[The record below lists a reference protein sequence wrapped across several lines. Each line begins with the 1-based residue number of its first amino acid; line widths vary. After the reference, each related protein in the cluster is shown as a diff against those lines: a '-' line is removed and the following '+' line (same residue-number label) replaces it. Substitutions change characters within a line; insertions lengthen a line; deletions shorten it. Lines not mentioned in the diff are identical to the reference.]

1 MNRLITIVGPTA
13 VGKTELTLR
22 LAHEFQSPIISGD
35 AYQVYKQL
43 NIGTA
48 KPTAEELASA
58 QHYLIDILEPDDSYS
73 VSVFQEQAKQ
83 LISEC
88 NDRSEIPILS
98 GGTGLYVQSLL
109 ENYGF
114 NDTKPNPE
122 LREQLDELY
131 DTEGIEGLRTHAEHL
146 AKQGEI
152 TLVLQDKHRLYR
164 AIELM
169 SAGDYDALRHQTKDG
184 LSFEGPVIGL
194 IRNRDEL
201 YERINLR
208 VDLMFEAGLV
218 AEVEQI
224 LANGVSPN
232 CQAFKGI
239 GYKEVVQH
247 LYGDISLDE
256 CRELIQ
262 KNTRHFAK
270 RQITWY
276 KRMPYIQWI
285 HIERGMTGN
294 DVYTSARQLCQ
305 FSN

>member
-1 MNRLITIVGPTA
+1 
-13 VGKTELTLR
+13 
-22 LAHEFQSPIISGD
+22 
-35 AYQVYKQL
+35 
-43 NIGTA
+43 
-48 KPTAEELASA
+48 
-58 QHYLIDILEPDDSYS
+58 
-73 VSVFQEQAKQ
+73 
-83 LISEC
+83 
-88 NDRSEIPILS
+88 
-98 GGTGLYVQSLL
+98 
-109 ENYGF
+109 
-114 NDTKPNPE
+114 
-122 LREQLDELY
+122 
-131 DTEGIEGLRTHAEHL
+131 
-146 AKQGEI
+146 
-152 TLVLQDKHRLYR
+152 
-164 AIELM
+164 
-169 SAGDYDALRHQTKDG
+169 
-184 LSFEGPVIGL
+184 
-194 IRNRDEL
+194 
-201 YERINLR
+201 
-208 VDLMFEAGLV
+208 MFEAGLV